1 LYVDLRKAGLQTVA
15 ALLVLALAGCYEETR
30 APGDNYIPS
39 TYAQRLNRDALAALE
54 AEKTEEALALAE
66 QAIAEDPN
74 FYEAYCNKAAIT
86 AQLGR
91 YADAANV
98 LEQAIA
104 LRPKLAEPH
113 VFQGIYLEKSGD
125 ADAAR
130 KAYERAIGLYDKDI
144 ASGDTGP
151 VTAVNRAVAVYL
163 LRGKVGGLTA
173 FNDIIARFPEYHR
186 ALFLKQRVVSGDRDY
201 FMWWVAHPERR
212 DAPLEQESESERK

>member
-1 LYVDLRKAGLQTVA
+1 MYANQRRAELRAMTVLA
-15 ALLVLALAGCYEETR
+15 ALMLAGCYEEAR
-30 APGDNYIPS
+30 APANDYVPS
-39 TYAQRLNRDALAALE
+39 THAQRLNRDALAALE
-54 AEKTEEALALAE
+54 TGKREEALDLIE

-91 YADAANV
+91 YGDAAKA
-98 LEQAIA
+98 LEQATT

-113 VFQGIYLEKSGD
+113 VFRGIYLEKSGD
-125 ADAAR
+125 ADGAR

-144 ASGDTGP
+144 ALGDTGP

-163 LRGKVGGLTA
+163 LRGKVGGLKA
-173 FNDIIARFPEYHR
+173 FNDIIARYPEYHR
-186 ALFLKQRVVSGDRDY
+186 ALFLKQRIVSGDRDY

-212 DAPLEQESESERK
+212 DAPPDQESESERK

>member
-1 LYVDLRKAGLQTVA
+1 LFADQRRAEWRAVP
-15 ALLVLALAGCYEETR
+15 ALLVLVLAGCYEESR
-30 APGDNYIPS
+30 APGDNYVPS
-39 TYAQRLNRDALAALE
+39 THAQRLNREALAALE
-54 AEKTEEALALAE
+54 AEKIEEALALAE

-74 FYEAYCNKAAIT
+74 FYEAYCNKAAIS

-91 YADAANV
+91 YAGAANV

-113 VFQGIYLEKSGD
+113 VFRGIYLEKSGN
-125 ADAAR
+125 ADGAR
-130 KAYERAIGLYDKDI
+130 KAYEQAIALYDKDI

-173 FNDIIARFPEYHR
+173 FNDVLARYPEYHR
-186 ALFLKQRVVSGDRDY
+186 ALFLKQRIVSGDRDY

-212 DAPLEQESESERK
+212 DAPPDQESESERK